1 MNCKNGLNIGK
12 HYRNAAACK
21 SFIAAIADSERN
33 ETQNDIHSSSF
44 FSVLADGSTD
54 SGIIEQESVFV
65 WYVGKEGDVKTTLAD
80 IVDLESG
87 NAEGKLR

>member
-1 MNCKNGLNIGK
+1 MAKFTILCDLQEKNGLNIGK

-21 SFIAAIADSERN
+21 SFSAAIADSERN

-54 SGIIEQESVFV
+54 SGIIEQESVLCDMLAR
-65 WYVGKEGDVKTTLAD
+65 KEMRRLHWKTYM
-80 IVDLESG
+80 
-87 NAEGKLR
+87 